1 MSIRVLAVAA
11 LFGAAMYGED
21 ITIPLEGGNIL
32 VKNDSYSRYDSL
44 LDLTR
49 YQWQF
54 TIVNNTS
61 DGWDLK
67 LQLDGS
73 AQCDGQ
79 TVFLNRIIKIS
90 LRQGAS
96 SKVAEGREQQVHGKD
111 GGCVIS
117 KFGASLLT
125 AENKDLRLNL
135 VSRERI
141 DLNKQRKVEAE
152 AQAKKDAAEAAR
164 QKRLAAE
171 QKKKNAEQDAR
182 NAEERRNLRAN
193 CTTIYQNTIDKKVRD
208 LTVREEEQVR
218 ECQVL
223 GLYPPR

>member
-1 MSIRVLAVAA
+1 MLIRVIAVAV

-32 VKNDSYSRYDSL
+32 VKNDSYSKYDSL

-67 LQLDGS
+67 LRLDGS
-73 AQCDGQ
+73 TQCDGQ

-96 SKVAEGREQQVHGKD
+96 SKVAEGHEQQVHGKD

-117 KFGASLLT
+117 KFDASLLT
-125 AENKDLRLNL
+125 AENNDLRINL
-135 VSRERI
+135 VSGERI
-141 DLNKQRKVEAE
+141 DLKKQRELAAE
-152 AQAKKDAAEAAR
+152 AQAKQDAIEEAR
-164 QKRLAAE
+164 QRRIASE
-171 QKKKNAEQDAR
+171 QKKKNVELNAAK
-182 NAEERRNLRAN
+182 AEEMRKLRAN

-218 ECQVL
+218 ACQVL